1 MASTTIRT
9 ADPFID
15 TDVIDSRAPRFN
27 QATVGVLG
35 AVALATGWWGLF
47 GLLALQL
54 ALGLTLGRRWCLPC
68 VFYFRV
74 VQPRFGEGEVED
86 SRPPRFANV
95 VGSVLL
101 TVTFLAFMAGLRP
114 LGLALGGLVS
124 ALALLA
130 AFTGLCVGCEL
141 YRLVARARGV
151 RPGTVW
157 VVDLAGLGA
166 PPAAEVVVE
175 FTHPLCAGCQEL
187 ERRLAG
193 GSRPLVVVDVSKQP
207 ELARRYHVAVV
218 PTAFAVAG
226 DGTVLQRLA

>member
-54 ALGLTLGRRWCLPC
+54 ALGLTLGRSWCLPC

-86 SRPPRFANV
+86 SRPPRFANQ
-95 VGSVLL
+95 VGAGFLSVATIAFLAGVPTFAWVLALIVSVL
-101 TVTFLAFMAGLRP
+101 
-114 LGLALGGLVS
+114 ALF
-124 ALALLA
+124 A
-130 AFTGLCVGCEL
+130 AMSGVCVGCEL
-141 YRLVARARGV
+141 YVQIARARGTSV
-151 RPGTVW
+151 ERY
-157 VVDLAGLGA
+157 
-166 PPAAEVVVE
+166 PA
-175 FTHPLCAGCQEL
+175 
-187 ERRLAG
+187 
-193 GSRPLVVVDVSKQP
+193 
-207 ELARRYHVAVV
+207 
-218 PTAFAVAG
+218 
-226 DGTVLQRLA
+226 